1 MEFRRGWVGRR
12 VDSRSTASSG
22 AGGCTSGGGR
32 RASDGA
38 RACDDCSAASA
49 ASTVVS
55 IDKWGAGVGAGVVE
69 VREGVP
75 FVAPSSTLLPA
86 PRILVARE
94 FLRKHFDHT
103 LQAR

>member
-1 MEFRRGWVGRR
+1 MEFRRGWVGCR
-12 VDSRSTASSG
+12 VDSRSTASSS

-38 RACDDCSAASA
+38 RACHDRGTASA

-69 VREGVP
+69 VMSLRELVHRGVCL
-75 FVAPSSTLLPA
+75 TLT
-86 PRILVARE
+86 E
-94 FLRKHFDHT
+94 K
-103 LQAR
+103 QSCKK

>member
-12 VDSRSTASSG
+12 VDSRSAASSG
-22 AGGCTSGGGR
+22 AVGCTSGGGR

-38 RACDDCSAASA
+38 RACHDRGTASA

-69 VREGVP
+69 VNGGATSR
-75 FVAPSSTLLPA
+75 PSG
-86 PRILVARE
+86 
-94 FLRKHFDHT
+94 LRGCVIRNDDFQLKG
-103 LQAR
+103 R